1 MNNFETVILA
11 IILAPFCK
19 NHFTIQN
26 HLLTLTGFLIV

>member
-1 MNNFETVILA
+1 MAILGYFP
-11 IILAPFCK
+11 LNFCK